1 MSTIVPCV
9 TVGNPDEY
17 KFALQKVHTFAKRVH
32 IDLSDGTFAPL
43 NSVSVDQIWW
53 PQDWQVDVHAM
64 VTDPTAYVDALLAI
78 KPHLI
83 IFHAEVKTDLLPV
96 MQKIKASGVK
106 AGVAIMRSTVPSDVS
121 RLIEV
126 ADHVMIFSG
135 ELGKYGGTAS
145 LMQLEKVRLIKNINA
160 AVEIGWDGG
169 VSIDNAFSLAQGS
182 VDVMYVGHAI
192 QQVNDAEAAYNA
204 LVREVNRQ
212 GAV

>member
-17 KFALQKVHTFAKRVH
+17 KFAMQKVHTFAKRVH
-32 IDLSDGTFAPL
+32 IDLSDGNFAPL
-43 NSVSVDQIWW
+43 KSVSVDQIWW
-53 PQDWQVDVHAM
+53 PSDWQVDVHAM
-64 VTDPTAYVDALLAI
+64 VADPTAYVDALLAI
-78 KPHLI
+78 RPHLI

-106 AGVAIMRSTVPSDVS
+106 AGLAIMRSTVPAEVAP
-121 RLIEV
+121 LIEA

-160 AVEIGWDGG
+160 GAEIGWDGG

-192 QQVNDAEAAYNA
+192 QQVDDAEAAYNA
-204 LVREVNRQ
+204 LVREVSRQ